1 MIRRLAFGLLVRFAH
16 PAQPLRSGL
25 GYPAIWDSGATED
38 FGADGVS
45 RSGVL
50 LCSTAWA
57 GRPCYGLGCGKRRV
71 MLYFE
76 EVVLPAVDSEKMTPE
91 EWQAAQAVVPLYGL
105 KQEDLEKPS
114 ETVVSGG
121 VTRAWQTVM
130 AVDAAGLVKD
140 GNEKK
145 PLWQNLT
152 GLYPEIERTLQ
163 PNDRARRIG
172 YLLRVAEKI
181 VRHEL
186 KADEVR
192 GKQRA
197 ESFAEERSYK
207 WDPLRTVC
215 FYLRISQYKLSGY
228 SKELNGMSA
237 PEIVDRIRA
246 ESVRSRMKRELKG
259 FVAEFFQHEDEQ
271 KGRTGE
277 GAKGGNGEGTAEQME
292 LAGRMPAVRERAGGT
307 PAVQDAADAIWMA
320 LKLSRRLPR
329 WHRTTWAAGHG
340 FSSYTRFF
348 RACLLCYGKTPHEV
362 EMEVIEEIL
371 TESEKLEVCQNERQ
385 EQTAAVRECAA
396 GEPEVVRRE

>member
-1 MIRRLAFGLLVRFAH
+1 
-16 PAQPLRSGL
+16 
-25 GYPAIWDSGATED
+25 
-38 FGADGVS
+38 
-45 RSGVL
+45 
-50 LCSTAWA
+50 
-57 GRPCYGLGCGKRRV
+57 

-186 KADEVR
+186 KADEAR

-292 LAGRMPAVRERAGGT
+292 LAGRMPAVQADSGT
-307 PAVQDAADAIWMA
+307 EIADAIWKA
-320 LKLSRRLPR
+320 LKLSRRMPR

-348 RACLLCYGKTPHEV
+348 RACLLCYGKTPHEI

-371 TESEKLEVCQNERQ
+371 EESDLSKKEKGKRNSRNRRCRK
-385 EQTAAVRECAA
+385 TASARRWKWSGASDVRIADFRFRIAEF
-396 GEPEVVRRE
+396 